1 MFLQNE
7 FPQLIGKISGEHY
20 PTPPLAEL
28 VSHIVALLQMLGL
41 ACMVVGGDALCRML
55 GLRQA
60 PAFVRSMQENSIQ
73 YGILL
78 FLLMPQLMA
87 RFSQSGAF
95 EVYLNNG
102 QENEGVL
109 IFSKLAEGRLPEKAD
124 ILQKLVAAGLQAKL

>member
-7 FPQLIGKISGEHY
+7 FPQLIGKITGEHY

-41 ACMVVGGDALCRML
+41 ACMVVGVDTLCRML

-60 PAFVRSMQENSIQ
+60 PAFMRSMQENSIQ
-73 YGILL
+73 CAILL
-78 FLLMPQLMA
+78 FLLMPQLIA

-95 EVYLNNG
+95 EVYLNG
-102 QENEGVL
+102 GEAEVL

-124 ILQKLVAAGLQAKL
+124 IISKLVAAGLKAKL